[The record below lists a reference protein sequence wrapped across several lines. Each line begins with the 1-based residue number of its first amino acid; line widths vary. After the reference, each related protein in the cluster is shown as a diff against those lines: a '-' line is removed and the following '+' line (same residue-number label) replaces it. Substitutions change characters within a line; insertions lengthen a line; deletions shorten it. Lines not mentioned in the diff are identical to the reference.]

1 MSWFVLHLRTRSEK
15 KVAKVC
21 EAHGLDCYLPLR
33 AETKIYQ
40 RRKVTV
46 HKPMFPGYLFVCF
59 SPEERK
65 TVLQTG
71 HVVRIM
77 KPTNE
82 ELLIHEL
89 DQIRMALEADE
100 TLGTS
105 SSIIEGRRVRITAG
119 SFMGIEGF
127 VESARKKGTV
137 CLNIEMIG
145 AAALVEVDRDYVEL
159 LDDDE

>member
-21 EAHGLDCYLPLR
+21 DAHDIECYLPLR

-46 HKPMFPGYLFVCF
+46 HKPMFPGYLFASF
-59 SPEERK
+59 TPEERK
-65 TVLQTG
+65 YILRTG

-77 KPTNE
+77 EPASE
-82 ELLIHEL
+82 EVLVYQL

-100 TLGTS
+100 TLGVAD
-105 SSIIEGRRVRITAG
+105 SIVKGRRVRITGG
-119 SFMGIEGF
+119 SFLGIEGV
-127 VESARKKGTV
+127 VESAHKKSIV
-137 CLNIEMIG
+137 HLNIERLG
-145 AAALVEVDRDYVEL
+145 QAALIKIDRDFVEIL
-159 LDDDE
+159 EDA